1 MSFPVSSGGSSCMT
15 QKGGFALTPATVGE
29 QGALTGG
36 ARRRLRKTK
45 GRARRAHVR
54 SSTAGGSRKRKGSRK
69 SKRSRKSK
77 KSKRSRKH

>member
-1 MSFPVSSGGSSCMT
+1 MAASGGSSCMT

-29 QGALTGG
+29 GALTGG